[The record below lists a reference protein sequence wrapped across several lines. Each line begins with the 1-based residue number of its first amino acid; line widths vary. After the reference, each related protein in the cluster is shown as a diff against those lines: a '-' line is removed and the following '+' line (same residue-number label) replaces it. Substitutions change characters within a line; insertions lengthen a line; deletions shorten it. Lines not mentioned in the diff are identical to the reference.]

1 MDAQAPSA
9 YIPGPTDTEQCLSKA
24 EVRVTFVIALT
35 AVLKIAAFG
44 SILSL
49 LGDVAFLIGLCT
61 IRSKKVLVMLL
72 LTAAIAI
79 PSVPGVDKI
88 AGIVFYLEVIALV
101 LAARVWLASGM
112 SINFSIGKTGLAGLI
127 LYCLILLVSVVRA
140 NSLSDHLVTARY
152 VLIMVMTAE
161 VVRQWIK
168 QEGISVE
175 QLEEILFRSLRS
187 GLLVYIVLFL
197 LQFVLSGIYD
207 QVFVASN
214 GEREGTR
221 VAYQVQGYI
230 PVLALALLAI
240 GTSGGKLA
248 SFAGFYSRI
257 KWLGWFLLALFAVL
271 ATGARMALV
280 QWFLIAIVFIF
291 FKSIRSFLAVL
302 VAGIAGLLLLNLP
315 VFANIQQRMA
325 EIADAD
331 SFAANLGARLLPA
344 LLAVDDMHGVDFLV
358 GKGLNYKFFVP
369 WFEVRAD
376 GFEAYSTFID
386 QLWATIFVQ
395 SGLVGCL
402 LVLAVFFAGVKF
414 LIKYADELKALPT
427 IKFLILFYMAYVH
440 GFSNLAYAKD
450 VYVYIGFIV
459 GSIGVFRASLL
470 SGQSRASQVV

>member
-1 MDAQAPSA
+1 MEAQAPSA
-9 YIPGPTDTEQCLSKA
+9 YISGPVDTEQCLSKA
-24 EVRVTFVIALT
+24 EVKVTFVIALT

-44 SILSL
+44 SVLSL
-49 LGDVAFLIGLCT
+49 LGDVAFLIGICT
-61 IRSKKVLVMLL
+61 FRSKKALVMLL

-88 AGIVFYLEVIALV
+88 AGVVFYLEVIALV
-101 LAARVWLASGM
+101 LVARVWLASGM
-112 SINFSIGKTGLAGLI
+112 SINFSVGKTGLAGLAI
-127 LYCLILLVSVVRA
+127 YCLILLVSILRA
-140 NSLSDHLVTARY
+140 NSFSDHLVTARY
-152 VLIMVMTAE
+152 VLLMVITAE
-161 VVRQWIK
+161 AIRHWVR
-168 QEGISVE
+168 QEGIGVE

-187 GLLVYIVLFL
+187 GLLVYVVLFL

-230 PVLALALLAI
+230 PVLALTLLAI
-240 GTSGGKLA
+240 GTSAGKLG

-257 KWLGWFLLALFAVL
+257 KWRAWFLLSLFAML

-302 VAGIAGLLLLNLP
+302 VASMAGLLLLNLP
-315 VFANIQQRMA
+315 VFANIQERMV

-331 SFAANLGARLLPA
+331 AFAANLGARLLPA

-395 SGLVGCL
+395 SGVVGCL
-402 LVLAVFFAGVKF
+402 LVLAVFLAGVKF
-414 LIKYADELKALPT
+414 LRKNAGEINALPT
-427 IKFLILFYMAYVH
+427 VKFLILFYLAYAH

-450 VYVYIGFIV
+450 VYVYIGFLV
-459 GSIGVFRASLL
+459 GSVGVFRSSLL
-470 SGQSRASQVV
+470 SGRICAR